1 MFVVHVVRQY
11 QQTLKH
17 PGTNWTLINMGSDMF
32 SKVASVVELLATPVA
47 LVYLVTVLFYMLIV
61 QTKIIYF

>member
-1 MFVVHVVRQY
+1 MVAVYVVQQY

-32 SKVASVVELLATPVA
+32 SKVVGVVKQLTTHVA
-47 LVYLVTVLFYMLIV
+47 LVCLVTVLLYVLVIQPKIV
-61 QTKIIYF
+61 YS